1 MAIHF
6 YIICGSYCV
15 AVAELSSFHRNS
27 RAPDSKIFTIRALTE
42 NLPVFP
48 LESMLLPLSI
58 YLGSHTPS
66 VGTDMLRWSVCA
78 HNLAWLYEKSI

>member
-6 YIICGSYCV
+6 YVICGSYCP

-42 NLPVFP
+42 NLPIFP
-48 LESMLLPLSI
+48 LECFFHCQFIVSL
-58 YLGSHTPS
+58 TPS
-66 VGTDMLRWSVCA
+66 VSADMLRWSVCA
-78 HNLAWLYEKSI
+78 HNLAWMYEKSI